1 MTTPPSSQ
9 SEALMLAEQLRP
21 ALHRLIRQLRRDSED
36 MGISPLHKLLLVAI
50 LDHPGIG
57 VGELAQLERLR
68 SPTISG
74 HIKTLSAAGLV
85 KRTTAASGDKR
96 RVGLEITPAG
106 HSMIET
112 MRKRRTDSLAQ
123 ALASLS
129 PESREAIR
137 HAIPALNEIGA

>member
-1 MTTPPSSQ
+1 MTIRQ
-9 SEALMLAEQLRP
+9 SPQSDAQLLAEQLRP
-21 ALHRLIRQLRRDSED
+21 SLHHLYRQLRRDSED
-36 MGISPLHKLLLVAI
+36 MGISTLHKLLLVAI

-57 VGELAQLERLR
+57 VGALAQMERLR

-106 HSMIET
+106 HSVIET
-112 MRKRRTDSLAQ
+112 MRKQRTDSLAQ
-123 ALASLS
+123 ALARLS

-137 HAIPALNEIGA
+137 RAIPALNEIGA

>member
-1 MTTPPSSQ
+1 MTTTPSSQ
-9 SEALMLAEQLRP
+9 GDALLLAEQLRP
-21 ALHRLIRQLRRDSED
+21 ALHRLYRHLRRDGED
-36 MGISPLHKLLLVAI
+36 MGISPLHKLLMVAI

-57 VGELAQLERLR
+57 VGELAQKERLR

-74 HIKTLSAAGLV
+74 HIKSLAAAGLV
-85 KRTTAASGDKR
+85 KRTAAASGDKR

-112 MRKRRTDSLAQ
+112 MRKQRTDSLAQ
-123 ALASLS
+123 SLARLS

-137 HAIPALNEIGA
+137 HAITALNEIGA